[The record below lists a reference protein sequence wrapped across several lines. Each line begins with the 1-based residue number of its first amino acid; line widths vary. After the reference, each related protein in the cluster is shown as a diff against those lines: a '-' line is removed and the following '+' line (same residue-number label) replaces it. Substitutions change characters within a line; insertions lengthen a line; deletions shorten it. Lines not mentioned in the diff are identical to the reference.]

1 MSQPFY
7 LIYFFYISI
16 WTILFHFLFWLIY
29 GTVIDSGNGLVC
41 IFMFKSSLLLN
52 AKISFC
58 HFLWLFLPFKVVLTI
73 FFSVVKFIH
82 NFYFRRIALPWVWGL
97 YWVFCLAG
105 LGLGLGWVA
114 LHRITI
120 IISLHFYVDQFNGY
134 ILILVC
140 IEFFLEMFRKSITL
154 NYIFYVTYLRFIFC
168 GGKGI
173 SG

>member
-1 MSQPFY
+1 MQKILSWFKERHKKMY
-7 LIYFFYISI
+7 LTRLDYYYVAAILSNLFFYISI

-82 NFYFRRIALPWVWGL
+82 NFYFLRIALPWVWGL

-120 IISLHFYVDQFNGY
+120 IISLHFLCWP
-134 ILILVC
+134 I
-140 IEFFLEMFRKSITL
+140 
-154 NYIFYVTYLRFIFC
+154 
-168 GGKGI
+168 
-173 SG
+173 